1 MWHIWGKW
9 ACRDFVG
16 KPEGQRVLGRYRQMW
31 EGNVKMVLK
40 EVGWEAWT
48 GLIWHKIGTGGGSC
62 ECGALTSEF
71 HKMWIAS

>member
-1 MWHIWGKW
+1 
-9 ACRDFVG
+9 
-16 KPEGQRVLGRYRQMW
+16 MW